1 MDSGA
6 IVSGASET
14 YEERLAL
21 LVARAAAERDAIGRQ
36 FEPIRK
42 IDAGLAWLVRTK
54 TQLPTIALGA
64 GLGLS
69 ALMLALPTGRSSLL
83 RGGIAL
89 FQLAGSVKRLFSRPG
104 TTTTRESARQP

>member
-1 MDSGA
+1 M
-6 IVSGASET
+6 SGASET

-21 LVARAAAERDAIGRQ
+21 LVARAAAEREAIGRQ

-42 IDAGLAWLVRTK
+42 IDTGLAWLAQKK
-54 TQLPTIALGA
+54 TELPTIALGA

-89 FQLAGSVKRLFSRPG
+89 FQLAGSVKQLFSRPG
-104 TTTTRESARQP
+104 TPRRGESARQP